1 MFPECSYNNESY
13 SKQQGNNIHFF
24 FQIMNNYG
32 IIIMEYY
39 DLLFCWT
46 LACECDILR
55 TVSPIDLKFEIY
67 HQFT

>member
-24 FQIMNNYG
+24 FKLW
-32 IIIMEYY
+32 IIMEYY

-55 TVSPIDLKFEIY
+55 TVSPIELKFEIY
-67 HQFT
+67 YQFT